1 MTSKSLPA
9 RSRRATAGFTLIEL
23 LVVIAIIAILA
34 AIVFPVM
41 GTVQESARRGTTMS
55 NLQKIG
61 QAVAAYEL
69 DNREYPEFLFGP
81 AICKANGL
89 PDTSCSDF
97 YTMKETAS
105 LVTGRFRS
113 TDPDY
118 QASKNAR
125 KIFTKSLY
133 PEYIRD
139 LDTFTSPNSTVKVP
153 TSTLVGGGTRFTF
166 LVSSGTTFLP
176 QYASKSQAPSLV
188 PVVVPFYAYDVFDAS
203 PAITDIAAGT
213 INNNKLVAR
222 YSRLWTGVV
231 DNATLDAMSPANA
244 QIYQRQMLWAKP
256 PSETVIT
263 MTTSHVPKGK
273 ILVLWL
279 SGTAKVLDAR
289 KLGDASIGA
298 EPSGDYQ
305 FWKLGPH

>member
-1 MTSKSLPA
+1 MTSTSLPA

-113 TDPDY
+113 TDPEY
-118 QASKNAR
+118 QASRNAR
-125 KIFTKSLY
+125 RIFTKSLY

-139 LDTFTSPNSTVKVP
+139 LDSFTSPNNVVKTP
-153 TSTLVGGGTRFTF
+153 TSPLVGGATRFTF

-176 QYASKSQAPSLV
+176 QYLSKSQAPSLA
-188 PVVVPFYAYDVFDAS
+188 PVVVPMYAYDVFDSSA
-203 PAITDIAAGT
+203 AITDIAAGT
-213 INNNKLVAR
+213 INNNRLVAR

-244 QIYQRQMLWAKP
+244 QIYQRQLLWAKP

-273 ILVLWL
+273 VLVLWL

-289 KLGDASIGA
+289 KLADASIGT
-298 EPSGDYQ
+298 EPSGDFQ
-305 FWKLGPH
+305 FWKLGPN